1 MTREKTIELLD
12 ENKIIVVVRGIYG
25 EELIKLAE
33 AMHKGGI
40 TAFEVTYDPADPDTL
55 KTVKDNI
62 IAVHEKYPD
71 MLMGCGTVLTV
82 EQVLNSKD
90 AGADFIVSPNFDPEI
105 VKATLDCG
113 LVSVPG
119 CMTPSEICAADKAG
133 ADYIK
138 LFPAGTLGMKYCKDI
153 LAPLHHVKY
162 IATVGVTEESF
173 REYLEMGF
181 AGAGISSKLI
191 DKKCRDEGNWDE
203 LTRRAQ
209 RFVAI
214 AKEFSR

>member
-1 MTREKTIELLD
+1 MTREETINILD
-12 ENKIIVVVRGIYG
+12 ENKIILVVRGIYG
-25 EELIKLAE
+25 EELLKLAD
-33 AMHKGGI
+33 ALGKGGI
-40 TAFEVTYDPADPDTL
+40 RAFEVTYDPADSDTL
-55 KTVKDNI
+55 KTVKENI
-62 IAVHEKYPD
+62 EAVHERHPE

-82 EQVLNSKD
+82 DQVLNAKA
-90 AGADFIVSPNFDPEI
+90 AGANFIVSPNFDPEI
-105 VKATLDCG
+105 VKETLENG

-138 LFPAGTLGMKYCKDI
+138 LFPAGTLGMKYCRDI

-203 LTRRAQ
+203 LTRRAKA
-209 RFVAI
+209 FTDI
-214 AKEFSR
+214 AKEFTK